1 MTAMLV
7 SLGLLS
13 GLSLNLLLQCGI
25 GMGGI
30 SAEQE
35 GETFIPCV
43 QIGILFVSV
52 LVLWLFF
59 FYLFSLPGFYEYIL
73 LFPLSIAFL
82 CGLELLVSLG
92 TGKPVRGLFEP
103 ATSYDGLGA
112 AALFITMNTASRFV
126 EAAVLSAGFSL
137 GLLLSL
143 LILKELKRRS
153 QMEAVPRFLRGSPL
167 VLVSMGLLSL
177 VSGASAAIFFRALGG

>member
-1 MTAMLV
+1 MIAVIV

-30 SAEQE
+30 VAERE
-35 GETFIPCV
+35 RETFIPCI
-43 QIGILFVSV
+43 QIGILFVTV
-52 LVLWLFF
+52 LVLWMFF
-59 FYLFSLPGFYEYIL
+59 SFIPSLPGFYEYIL
-73 LFPLSIAFL
+73 LFPLSIIFF
-82 CGLELLVSLG
+82 CILELLVSTG
-92 TGKPVRGLFEP
+92 TGKPVRGLFDP
-103 ATSYDGLGA
+103 VTAYDGLGA
-112 AALFITMNTASRFV
+112 AALFITMNTASRLV
-126 EAAVLSAGFSL
+126 EAAAMSAGFSL

-143 LILKELKRRS
+143 LILREIRRRS

-177 VSGASAAIFFRALGG
+177 VSGASAAIFFRVLGG

>member
-1 MTAMLV
+1 MTAALV

-13 GLSLNLLLQCGI
+13 GLSLNLLLRCGI
-25 GMGGI
+25 GMAGI
-30 SAEQE
+30 AADRE
-35 GETFIPCV
+35 GETFVPHV
-43 QIGILFVSV
+43 QIGILFVSI

-59 FYLFSLPGFYEYIL
+59 FFVPFLPGFYRYIL
-73 LFPLSIAFL
+73 LFPVSVMFL

-112 AALFITMNTASRFV
+112 AALFITMNAASRFV
-126 EAAVLSAGFSL
+126 EAVVLSAGFSL

-143 LILKELKRRS
+143 LVLREIRRRS
-153 QMEAVPRFLRGSPL
+153 RMEAVPRFLRGSPL

-177 VSGASAAIFFRALGG
+177 VSGALAVIFFRALGG